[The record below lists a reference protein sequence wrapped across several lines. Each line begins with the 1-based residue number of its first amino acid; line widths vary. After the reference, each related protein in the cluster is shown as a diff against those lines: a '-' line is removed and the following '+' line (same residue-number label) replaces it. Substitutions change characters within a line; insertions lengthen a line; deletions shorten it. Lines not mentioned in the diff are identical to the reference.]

1 MGGDGFELLELF
13 AVPGERHVID
23 LKSSPGCLARCPYCQ
38 RLACPLKIRR
48 RLALVRPRQ

>member
-23 LKSSPGCLARCPYCQ
+23 LNEFAGVFGALSVSPALSVSVED
-38 RLACPLKIRR
+38 RR